1 MIDRISSFG
10 PLTDRSYLLD
20 SMQARMNQ
28 ITTEIASGR
37 KADPFGKSGSNAALL
52 YTLHTQADQQTAL
65 QTSVTTALQRLET
78 TQTALSSIG
87 STVQTIANEAI
98 SSSTGDAA
106 GQAVL
111 AGEAQSAMA
120 QVVSQLNTQ
129 YGGSSLFAGDATAAA
144 PMQSINAPS
153 GPLATV
159 NSVLATA
166 VSAKGSALSQSDING
181 LINGPNGIASVF
193 SDTNSDPALNY
204 TGAFYTAAD
213 DGKPTKVL
221 IGSTETLQYDVKA
234 NQPAF
239 RDLMQGLSM
248 LSLLGAPSSQ
258 LDASAK
264 TELQTQASAMI
275 TKAQGELTTQ
285 QGLLGVTQARLQSVA
300 DQQKT
305 AADATQKQI
314 LGFEQADT
322 TVDATALT
330 ALQTQLQA
338 SYAITAQISQLTLT
352 HYLPTLTG

>member
-1 MIDRISSFG
+1 
-10 PLTDRSYLLD
+10 
-20 SMQARMNQ
+20 
-28 ITTEIASGR
+28 
-37 KADPFGKSGSNAALL
+37 
-52 YTLHTQADQQTAL
+52 
-65 QTSVTTALQRLET
+65 
-78 TQTALSSIG
+78 
-87 STVQTIANEAI
+87 
-98 SSSTGDAA
+98 
-106 GQAVL
+106 
-111 AGEAQSAMA
+111 
-120 QVVSQLNTQ
+120 
-129 YGGSSLFAGDATAAA
+129 
-144 PMQSINAPS
+144 MQSINAPS

-193 SDTNSDPALNY
+193 SDTNSNPALNY
-204 TGAFYTAAD
+204 TGSFYTAAD

-221 IGSTETLQYDVKA
+221 IGSTETLQYDIKA